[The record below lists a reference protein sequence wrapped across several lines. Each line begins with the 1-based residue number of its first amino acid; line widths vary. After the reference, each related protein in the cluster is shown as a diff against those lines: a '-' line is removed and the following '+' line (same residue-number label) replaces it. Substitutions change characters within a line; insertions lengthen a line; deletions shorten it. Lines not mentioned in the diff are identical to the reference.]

1 MSIKL
6 SAEELKP
13 HAGKQLK
20 TISFRPAAGSEA
32 TAAYVFVESGGRR
45 QWTQKVD
52 NFRLGVTNTVNVVS
66 QDYYIP
72 SDTPIYIGYALEG
85 CASEKPVTVQQCASD
100 KMGYYGS
107 YNGSRAVS
115 WKDMIVDGNYFTPI
129 LSASVGER
137 VQLELGFNY
146 IANPGNGTYKAGDRF
161 DLALVRYEDDAP
173 STVAWKYD
181 GQTVRADSV
190 SLTAGSHTV
199 EAHLTYPD
207 GTVEVI
213 RLVINA
219 K

>member
-1 MSIKL
+1 
-6 SAEELKP
+6 
-13 HAGKQLK
+13 
-20 TISFRPAAGSEA
+20 
-32 TAAYVFVESGGRR
+32 
-45 QWTQKVD
+45 
-52 NFRLGVTNTVNVVS
+52 
-66 QDYYIP
+66 
-72 SDTPIYIGYALEG
+72 
-85 CASEKPVTVQQCASD
+85 
-100 KMGYYGS
+100 MGYYGS

-137 VQLELGFNY
+137 VRPELGFNY
-146 IANPGNGTYKAGDRF
+146 IATPGNGTYKAGDRF

-207 GTVEVI
+207 GSAEVI

-219 K
+219 E

>member
-1 MSIKL
+1 MG
-6 SAEELKP
+6 E
-13 HAGKQLK
+13 
-20 TISFRPAAGSEA
+20 
-32 TAAYVFVESGGRR
+32 
-45 QWTQKVD
+45 
-52 NFRLGVTNTVNVVS
+52 
-66 QDYYIP
+66 
-72 SDTPIYIGYALEG
+72 
-85 CASEKPVTVQQCASD
+85 PVQ
-100 KMGYYGS
+100 
-107 YNGSRAVS
+107 
-115 WKDMIVDGNYFTPI
+115 P
-129 LSASVGER
+129 
-137 VQLELGFNY
+137 ELGFNY

-173 STVAWKYD
+173 STVTWKYD